1 MENNRNILVLAT
13 VLSIFFGFIP
23 ALILWFVMKEKFDSA
38 QKAYLNY
45 LLNFELTLLFGGII
59 CMIIKSIP
67 ILGFIG
73 SLGLAIL
80 WLINAIYVIKAVIT
94 LSKDETP
101 QFTFALNLI
110 K

>member
-1 MENNRNILVLAT
+1 MENNRNILVFT
-13 VLSIFFGFIP
+13 TLSCIFLGFIVP
-23 ALILWFVMKEKFDSA
+23 LVLWFAMKEKFDSA

-45 LLNFELTLLFGGII
+45 LLNFELTLLLIGII
-59 CMIIKSIP
+59 CMIINAIP
-67 ILGFIG
+67 LLGIIG
-73 SLGLAIL
+73 MIGASIL

-101 QFTFALNLI
+101 QFPFALNLI